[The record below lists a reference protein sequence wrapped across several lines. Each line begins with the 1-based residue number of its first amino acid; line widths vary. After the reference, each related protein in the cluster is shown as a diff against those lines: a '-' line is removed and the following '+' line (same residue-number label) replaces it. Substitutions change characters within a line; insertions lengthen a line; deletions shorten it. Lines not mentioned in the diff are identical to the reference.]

1 MVYQR
6 DFYDRN
12 GFITCKFC
20 DSTIS
25 FTIMWHRVC
34 HYWMWNKHDTLISKS
49 PLPTNVLDVVNT
61 PLPDTLDIDD
71 SGGNNSCSLSN
82 VARCSTILDKNTP
95 PSEFSPDQNYDY
107 TSGYPPICSQLH
119 PPLVLNEHNHPFGIK
134 NAKFQCFLNSVLQLI
149 FSIFRNISYTSPFN
163 SSMEGAIF

>member
-1 MVYQR
+1 
-6 DFYDRN
+6 
-12 GFITCKFC
+12 
-20 DSTIS
+20 
-25 FTIMWHRVC
+25 
-34 HYWMWNKHDTLISKS
+34 MWNKHDTLISKS
-49 PLPTNVLDVVNT
+49 PLPTNVLDVVNS

-95 PSEFSPDQNYDY
+95 PSEFLPDQNYDY

-119 PPLVLNEHNHPFGIK
+119 SPLVLNEHNHPFGIK
-134 NAKFQCFLNSVLQLI
+134 NPKFQSFLNSVLQLI

-163 SSMEGAIF
+163 SSMEGAILKCLLETAHNVCNSNDVDALKFQLVHHDTFYNDQIQ